1 MYLILLKVWYYSAP
15 DGKNLAPRPFNAWKR
30 ERYIVLGTY
39 LIYQNKC
46 TSAMNNPLK
55 ETLLSLSTFRGCIKI
70 SYHPAV

>member
-1 MYLILLKVWYYSAP
+1 MH
-15 DGKNLAPRPFNAWKR
+15 GR
-30 ERYIVLGTY
+30 EKGTY

-70 SYHPAV
+70 SYHPADLVQSTYIFIIVFQELLKFRVCDPKET